1 MAYSVTTAPASEPIT
16 TAEAKTH
23 LRVDVSTEDT
33 YIDTL
38 VSAARQWCEKYT
50 NRALITQT
58 ITETFDTF
66 PATGESLI
74 LTVGKV
80 ASVTSLKYY
89 TGGVLTTWNAANYIV
104 DVQGEQSRI
113 SEALDITWPDI
124 DDRVNAVEVIYVV
137 GTSSGSV
144 PAAIKHAILLL
155 VGSMYENREDT
166 VKKYPSAIE
175 MLLNPYRIWRF

>member
-23 LRVDVSTEDT
+23 LRVDVSAEDT

-38 VSAARQWCEKYT
+38 VTAARSWCEKYT

-58 ITETFDTF
+58 VTETFDTF

-80 ASVTSLKYY
+80 ASVTTVKYWAD
-89 TGGVLTTWNAANYIV
+89 GAQSTWTNTNYIV
-104 DVQGEQSRI
+104 DPVGEQARI
-113 SEALDITWPDI
+113 SEALDITWPEI

-137 GTSSGSV
+137 GTASGSV
-144 PAAIKHAILLL
+144 PAPIKHAILLL

-166 VKKYPSAIE
+166 VRKVPGVIE
-175 MLLNPYRIWRF
+175 FLLNPYRIWRF

>member
-1 MAYSVTTAPASEPIT
+1 MAYSVTTIPASEPIT

-23 LRVDVSTEDT
+23 LRVDVSAEDT

-38 VSAARQWCEKYT
+38 VTAARSWCEKYT

-66 PATGESLI
+66 PPVGESLI

-80 ASVTSLKYY
+80 ASVTTLKYY
-89 TGGVLTTWNAANYIV
+89 TGGVLTTWNASNYIV
-104 DVQGEQSRI
+104 DAQGEQARI

-124 DDRVNAVEVIYVV
+124 DDRVNAVEVVYVV
-137 GTSSGSV
+137 GTVAASV
-144 PAAIKHAILLL
+144 PAPIKQAILLM
-155 VGSMYENREDT
+155 VGYFDQNREDT
-166 VKKYPSAIE
+166 VKKFPSQVE
-175 MLLNPYRIWRF
+175 WLLNPYRIWRF

>member
-23 LRVDVSTEDT
+23 LRVTGSDEDT

-38 VSAARQWCEKYT
+38 VTAARSWCEKYT

-80 ASVTSLKYY
+80 ASVTTVKYY
-89 TGGVLTTWNAANYIV
+89 TSGTLTTWTNTNYIV
-104 DVQGEQSRI
+104 DPVGEQARI

-124 DDRVNAVEVIYVV
+124 DDRVNAVEVIYTV
-137 GTSSGSV
+137 GTVAASV
-144 PAAIKHAILLL
+144 PAPIKQAILLM
-155 VGSMYENREDT
+155 VGYFDQNREDT
-166 VKKYPSAIE
+166 AKKYPSQVE
-175 MLLNPYRIWRF
+175 WLLDPYRIWRF